1 MCTYN
6 MKIIIKNI
14 MYMYAP
20 VKYTKS
26 LTLSVQNKKV
36 QVENYVLIKL
46 KFFLKCILNSGNKN
60 IFLVIQ
66 DGFNFYVY

>member
-46 KFFLKCILNSGNKN
+46 KFFLKCIFNSGIKKY
-60 IFLVIQ
+60 IFSYIRWV
-66 DGFNFYVY
+66 